1 MNNRYPSGGQ
11 NSPGSNSFGQQG
23 QRQSRFFRPD
33 NAGYNDM
40 RQVMQ
45 GQHGISLSSGQSSN
59 KEAAPQIISIR
70 QPASAQQRNMSP
82 LRRQSIL
89 NSGSP
94 SNNMAPLGRQGF
106 SPQPAARESK
116 IQGMTPMNR
125 LNLNARSSQSQQP
138 APPQAV
144 NQDSFN
150 LAHSIDRP
158 QNVLQIDRLNESGSR
173 AQSQQT
179 GLRQMTEIS
188 HQEHAIHDFSTVGRD
203 KNNPDAGRLN
213 LNIGTSTAQTNQ
225 QIPNLR
231 QNSISKPDAVAG
243 IQNPIGPIQD
253 NKAASL
259 MPINEQMKNDFSQA
273 LQKFTPSSEPKS
285 PHTPDVKNNE
295 DMISGSQNPESEREN
310 AKEKQ
315 KSFIEAPVRKSRSEI
330 PKQET
335 VNASPATDN
344 IKEKHFIEAP
354 VRNSESAPKI
364 VNRTDI
370 ADYDRLNNG
379 KATDRQDNNQ
389 YQIREESGRKYIEP
403 PKRKKQEQRQP
414 HPSIALQITENDPA
428 IERSK
433 NISESEI
440 KRYEEAAKNPHLE
453 KTFRYSVEKIGLI
466 NFGALFITPI
476 WAWGNLNA
484 LVGIALLIMPILSLH
499 FTEYTKQI
507 LIAYI
512 LIAIALGF
520 TGNFL
525 AWKYNNKFLSADE
538 FKEKQ
543 LKWSIGGIIA
553 FVVILMSYIILI
565 PGHMMKPLLHFL
577 FPTFEFSQFQ

>member
-11 NSPGSNSFGQQG
+11 NSPGSNSFGQQN
-23 QRQSRFFRPD
+23 QRQSRLFRPD
-33 NAGYNDM
+33 NAEYNDM

-45 GQHGISLSSGQSSN
+45 GQQGISLSSGKSSN
-59 KEAAPQIISIR
+59 KEAAPQIISMR

-82 LRRQSIL
+82 LRRQAIL

-94 SNNMAPLGRQGF
+94 HNNMAPLGRQGV
-106 SPQPAARESK
+106 SHQPARESK
-116 IQGMTPMNR
+116 IQGMTPMSQ

-138 APPQAV
+138 VPPLV
-144 NQDSFN
+144 NSQKTFN
-150 LAHSIDRP
+150 LDHSVDSSK
-158 QNVLQIDRLNESGSR
+158 NVLQIGRLNESGSHV
-173 AQSQQT
+173 QSQQA
-179 GLRQMTEIS
+179 GLRQVTEIR
-188 HQEHAIHDFSTVGRD
+188 HQEHAIHNFPTDGRD

-213 LNIGTSTAQTNQ
+213 LNTGSSTAQTAQ
-225 QIPNLR
+225 QPSNIRP
-231 QNSISKPDAVAG
+231 NSISKPDTAAG
-243 IQNPIGPIQD
+243 ILNPISPIQ
-253 NKAASL
+253 NKTSAS
-259 MPINEQMKNDFSQA
+259 PINEQMKNDFSQY
-273 LQKFTPSSEPKS
+273 LQKFAPSSEPTS
-285 PHTPDVKNNE
+285 PHTPDLTNNNE
-295 DMISGSQNPESEREN
+295 DMISGSQNPEPEREET
-310 AKEKQ
+310 KEHQ
-315 KSFIEAPVRKSRSEI
+315 ISFIEAPVRKSRNEI
-330 PKQET
+330 SKKET
-335 VNASPATDN
+335 ANGSPDTDN
-344 IKEKHFIEAP
+344 IREKHFIEAP

-364 VNRTDI
+364 
-370 ADYDRLNNG
+370 ADRADVAAYERLNNG
-379 KATDRQDNNQ
+379 ETTDRPDNNQ
-389 YQIREESGRKYIEP
+389 YQIREESGRKYIDP

-433 NISESEI
+433 HISESEI

-484 LVGIALLIMPILSLH
+484 LVGTALLIMPILSLH

-507 LIAYI
+507 LIAYM
-512 LIAIALGF
+512 LIAIVLGF
-520 TGNFL
+520 TGNFV